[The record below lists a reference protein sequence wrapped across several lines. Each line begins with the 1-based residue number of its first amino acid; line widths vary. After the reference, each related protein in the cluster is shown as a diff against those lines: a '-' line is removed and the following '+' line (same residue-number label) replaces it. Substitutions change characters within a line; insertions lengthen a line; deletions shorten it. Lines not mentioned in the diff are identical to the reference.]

1 MKLALALLALVLTAA
16 SSEAQ
21 VQVLI
26 FGEIRKID
34 VKAGALTIRERVFPE
49 RGAPRSPRPP
59 DLGPGFPPSG
69 GRRSRG
75 RDHVET
81 KVLYSSDTQVKS
93 EEKTIG
99 IGELKV
105 GDSVR
110 LSATPGSKGLVASEI
125 SRLKA
130 AP

>member
-1 MKLALALLALVLTAA
+1 VKLALALLGLALMTV

-34 VKAGALTIRERVFPE
+34 AKAGALIIRERVFSD
-49 RGAPRSPRPP
+49 RRPRRAARPP
-59 DLGPGFPPSG
+59 DLGPGFPPA
-69 GRRSRG
+69 GRNPRSRN
-75 RDHVET
+75 VET
-81 KVLYSSDTQVKS
+81 KVLYSSDTQVKT
-93 EEKTIG
+93 EEKTIA

>member
-1 MKLALALLALVLTAA
+1 MALVLMTV
-16 SSEAQ
+16 SFEAE

-34 VKAGALTIRERVFPE
+34 AKAGALIIRERVFSE
-49 RGAPRSPRPP
+49 RRSRRPRPP
-59 DLGPGFPPSG
+59 DLGPGFPPAG
-69 GRRSRG
+69 GRGPRG

-81 KVLYSSDTQVKS
+81 KVLYSSATQVKT
-93 EEKTIG
+93 EERPIA
-99 IGELKV
+99 IDELKV

-110 LSATPGSKGLVASEI
+110 LSAKPGSKGLVASEI